1 METTILGLYKDNGTY
16 YNQCGHIRIVEK
28 NMETTI
34 MIPEATVPA
43 SSWYTI
49 VPQVPEHKLFAVMQ
63 DFSAP

>member
-1 METTILGLYKDNGTY
+1 MWY
-16 YNQCGHIRIVEK
+16 IRIVEK

-49 VPQVPEHKLFAVMQ
+49 VPQVPEHKLLAVMQ
-63 DFSAP
+63 DFSVSAEELRSP